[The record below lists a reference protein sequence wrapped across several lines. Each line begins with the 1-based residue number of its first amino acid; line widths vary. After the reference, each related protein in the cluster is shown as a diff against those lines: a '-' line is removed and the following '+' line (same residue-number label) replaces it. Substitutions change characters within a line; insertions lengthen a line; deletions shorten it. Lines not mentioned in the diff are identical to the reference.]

1 MDVKAKLAESNFASL
16 ADMMSAYAEE
26 AVRLAWKDHRQ
37 RLDLSESSVDV
48 LEKILDGQSA
58 EDLEF
63 QTRLWG
69 SYFGEVIRRRFA
81 GEWELSQYP
90 GGGVAAVPTVLVRGS
105 RLYPLVKVYRRLTLG
120 EAENLPAFYKMV
132 SARLGDA
139 RIRRNQFVIEGVL

>member
-1 MDVKAKLAESNFASL
+1 MTAKAKLAESNFASL

-26 AVRLAWKDHRQ
+26 AVRLAWSDHRQ
-37 RLDLSESSVDV
+37 RLDLSESSVDL

-69 SYFGEVIRRRFA
+69 SYFGEVIRRRFD

-132 SARLGDA
+132 AARLGELPPV
-139 RIRRNQFVIEGVL
+139 N

>member
-1 MDVKAKLAESNFASL
+1 MTAKAKLAESNFASL

-26 AVRLAWKDHRQ
+26 AVRMAWSEHRQ
-37 RLDLSESSVDV
+37 RLDLSESSVDL

-81 GEWELSQYP
+81 GEWEFSQYP
-90 GGGVAAVPTVLVRGS
+90 GGGVAAVPTLLVRGS

-132 SARLGDA
+132 TARLGELPPV
-139 RIRRNQFVIEGVL
+139 N